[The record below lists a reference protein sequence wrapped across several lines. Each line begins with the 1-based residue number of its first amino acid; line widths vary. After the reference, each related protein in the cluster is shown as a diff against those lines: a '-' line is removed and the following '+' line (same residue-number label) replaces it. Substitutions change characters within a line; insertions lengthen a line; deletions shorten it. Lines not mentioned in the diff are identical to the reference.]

1 MFVVV
6 PSLSSSQRQKFKKSV
21 CGFIDWNSQDK
32 SRREARLGNGAGHL
46 KPGLSKRISEGARI
60 CKGHSCGKFSKEKEG
75 RSRGE
80 GGEKRGKR
88 YGGGR

>member
-1 MFVVV
+1 MVQV
-6 PSLSSSQRQKFKKSV
+6 
-21 CGFIDWNSQDK
+21 
-32 SRREARLGNGAGHL
+32 

-60 CKGHSCGKFSKEKEG
+60 CKGLSCGKFSKEKEG

-88 YGGGR
+88 YGEGRERWSTKFVCTIDPLSG